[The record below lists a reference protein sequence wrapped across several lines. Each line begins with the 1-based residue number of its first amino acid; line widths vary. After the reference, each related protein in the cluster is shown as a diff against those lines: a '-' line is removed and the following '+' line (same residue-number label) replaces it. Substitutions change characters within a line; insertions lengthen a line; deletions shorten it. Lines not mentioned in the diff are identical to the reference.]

1 MLHVIL
7 NNPTAWFKYSYA
19 KICLGRRVLNILKKQ
34 YAVVVVQLV
43 EWSLP
48 TPEVCGSNH
57 AMGKLL
63 CRAFVIYQLIEKTKR
78 ERGRKWP
85 IWKLTDL
92 HFSVVARASFT
103 WPKFRCFVFFQT
115 LFWDLLPGRRQ
126 QNSIEL
132 LVAGQG
138 SSVAAVVLTEHAR
151 KIH

>member
-1 MLHVIL
+1 MAHLKINRFAL
-7 NNPTAWFKYSYA
+7 FSGRQSY
-19 KICLGRRVLNILKKQ
+19 
-34 YAVVVVQLV
+34 
-43 EWSLP
+43 
-48 TPEVCGSNH
+48 
-57 AMGKLL
+57 
-63 CRAFVIYQLIEKTKR
+63 
-78 ERGRKWP
+78 
-85 IWKLTDL
+85 
-92 HFSVVARASFT
+92 SFT